1 MLTLTLFR
9 HAKSCWDHADLT
21 DFDRPLNERGEHDAP
36 VMGRYLAAHKLI
48 PDLILC
54 SAAKRARATLDLAWA
69 DWPVKPHT
77 EYSEALYLAT
87 QHTMLGILHN
97 VEGHPAHVMMIG
109 HNPGMHAFAMG
120 MAGTGEADARYALSS
135 KYPTAAI
142 ASITFDAKD
151 WSDVTS
157 GNGTLTLFI
166 SPKQID
172 AR

>member
-9 HAKSCWDHADLT
+9 HAKSSWDHANLT
-21 DFDRPLNERGEHDAP
+21 DFDRPLNERGKRDAP
-36 VMGRYLAAHKLI
+36 VMGRYLIEHDLI

-54 SAAKRARATLDLAWA
+54 SAAQRTRETLDLAWA
-69 DWPVKPHT
+69 DWPVRPHA

-87 QHTMLGILHN
+87 TDTMLGILHN
-97 VEGHPAHVMMIG
+97 VERHPAHVMMIA
-109 HNPGMHAFAMG
+109 HNPGIHSFAMG

-142 ASITFDAKD
+142 ANITFDAKN
-151 WSDVTS
+151 WSDVKS
-157 GNGTLTLFI
+157 GKGTLKLFMT
-166 SPKQID
+166 PKQIG